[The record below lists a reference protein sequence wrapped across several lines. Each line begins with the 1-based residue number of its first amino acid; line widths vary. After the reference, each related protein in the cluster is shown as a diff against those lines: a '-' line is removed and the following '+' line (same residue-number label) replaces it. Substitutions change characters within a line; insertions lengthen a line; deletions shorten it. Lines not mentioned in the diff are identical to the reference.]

1 MIKYAV
7 FLALLLA
14 GPLRAEPFGATPPID
29 QRMIADVT
37 EAALSFMRP
46 RTLDEIGADQLSLW
60 GLRGLT
66 AIDPHLTVD
75 RQGGALR
82 LMLRGATVYTAPLP
96 EPPDF
101 GAWGDLIAHTSRA
114 AWDVSEPV
122 RRAGTRMVIQRFF
135 GDLLNHLDPYSRY
148 ASPQDAESEA
158 NRRNGR
164 AGIGIELGQGP
175 TGFVVRAVTQG
186 SPAAS
191 AGIRP
196 GDRLTEIDEQPL
208 DGADLIAARALL
220 AGPEDTRVILT
231 LRGSGLRKVVLTR
244 TILTQQ
250 SVFAQ
255 RRGPLLVLRISGFVH
270 DTAARLAAELGRI
283 GAMPGLR
290 AVVIDLRGNRG
301 GLLRQAI
308 AAAETLLPSGRLAST
323 EGRDPAATQVF
334 DANGADLT
342 HGMKLIVLVD
352 GGTASA
358 AEILAASL
366 ADRRRAVVIGSST
379 LGKGLVQTIYP
390 LPDQGALSLTWSRVL
405 APSGWPLQALGVM
418 PQLCTSLGEE
428 ALHRQLTNLAAG
440 QLDLAPVLARHHA
453 ARAPVDPEEVLQLR
467 NACPAA
473 EGRDSDLAAA
483 RMLAES
489 AQAYSAALLP

>member
-1 MIKYAV
+1 
-7 FLALLLA
+7 
-14 GPLRAEPFGATPPID
+14 
-29 QRMIADVT
+29 
-37 EAALSFMRP
+37 
-46 RTLDEIGADQLSLW
+46 
-60 GLRGLT
+60 
-66 AIDPHLTVD
+66 
-75 RQGGALR
+75 
-82 LMLRGATVYTAPLP
+82 
-96 EPPDF
+96 
-101 GAWGDLIAHTSRA
+101 
-114 AWDVSEPV
+114 
-122 RRAGTRMVIQRFF
+122 MVIQRFF

-301 GLLRQAI
+301 GLLRQQI
-308 AAAETLLPSGRLAST
+308 AG
-323 EGRDPAATQVF
+323 D
-334 DANGADLT
+334 
-342 HGMKLIVLVD
+342 
-352 GGTASA
+352 
-358 AEILAASL
+358 
-366 ADRRRAVVIGSST
+366 
-379 LGKGLVQTIYP
+379 
-390 LPDQGALSLTWSRVL
+390 
-405 APSGWPLQALGVM
+405 
-418 PQLCTSLGEE
+418 
-428 ALHRQLTNLAAG
+428 
-440 QLDLAPVLARHHA
+440 
-453 ARAPVDPEEVLQLR
+453 
-467 NACPAA
+467 
-473 EGRDSDLAAA
+473 
-483 RMLAES
+483 
-489 AQAYSAALLP
+489 